1 MKTIYLDYNA
11 TTPLD
16 KRVLEKMIPYFTE
29 KYGNTDSYNHFFGWE
44 SKEALE
50 SSRELIANFIN
61 ANPNEIIFTSG
72 ATESINLGIKGFC
85 QNNSSNKN
93 HIISQV
99 TEHKA
104 VLNTLEQVKNLGW
117 EITLLPV
124 NEYGMIDYN
133 ELINAITPKTSL
145 VVLMHANNEIGT
157 IHDIKKIGQ
166 ICKNNNLFFFTDV
179 AQTYGKIDLDVN
191 SMNIDL
197 LSASAH
203 KIYGPKGVGF
213 LYARKKNKEIN
224 LFPLISGGGQ
234 EFGMRSG
241 TTPVPLIVGLAEA
254 SKISFNQL
262 LKEQKKI
269 KSLRDNFLNQIIQHL
284 PDTKINGSVEQRLN
298 NNINLSFPKI
308 DAESLL
314 SKLNTI
320 ACSTGSACSSN
331 LLESSYVLKS
341 IGLDEELALSSIRV
355 SFGRNNNNDNIIFA
369 ANEIIK
375 AVKKIRNN
383 YSII

>member
-16 KRVLEKMIPYFTE
+16 QRVLEKMIPYFTE

-85 QNNSSNKN
+85 QNNSTNKN

-104 VLNTLEQVKNLGW
+104 VLNTLEQVKNFGW

-124 NEYGMIDYN
+124 NEYGMIDYD

-166 ICKNNNLFFFTDV
+166 ICKDNNLFFFTDV

-213 LYARKKNKEIN
+213 LYVRKKNKEIN

-234 EFGMRSG
+234 EFGIRSG

-284 PDTKINGSVEQRLN
+284 PDTKINGSIEQRLN

-383 YSII
+383 YLII

>member
-16 KRVLEKMIPYFTE
+16 QRVLEKMIPYFIE

-104 VLNTLEQVKNLGW
+104 VLNTLEQVKNFGW

-124 NEYGMIDYN
+124 NEYGMIDYD

-166 ICKNNNLFFFTDV
+166 ICKDNNLFFFTDV

-284 PDTKINGSVEQRLN
+284 PDTKINGSIEQRLN

>member
-16 KRVLEKMIPYFTE
+16 QRVLEKMIPYFTE

-104 VLNTLEQVKNLGW
+104 VLNTLEQVKNFGW

-124 NEYGMIDYN
+124 NEYGMIDYD

-166 ICKNNNLFFFTDV
+166 ICKDNNLFFFTDV

-234 EFGMRSG
+234 EFGIRSG

-284 PDTKINGSVEQRLN
+284 PDTKINGSIEQRLN

-383 YSII
+383 YLII

>member
-16 KRVLEKMIPYFTE
+16 QRVLEKMIPYFTE

-72 ATESINLGIKGFC
+72 ATESINLAIKGFC
-85 QNNSSNKN
+85 QNNSSDKN

-104 VLNTLEQVKNLGW
+104 VLNTLEQVKNFGW

-124 NEYGMIDYN
+124 NEYGMIDYD

-166 ICKNNNLFFFTDV
+166 ICKDNNLFFFTDV

-284 PDTKINGSVEQRLN
+284 PDTKINGSIEQRLN

-383 YSII
+383 YLII

>member
-16 KRVLEKMIPYFTE
+16 QRVLEKMIPYFTE

-85 QNNSSNKN
+85 QNNSSDKN

-104 VLNTLEQVKNLGW
+104 VLNTLEQVKNFGW

-124 NEYGMIDYN
+124 NEYGMIDYD

-166 ICKNNNLFFFTDV
+166 ICKDNNLFFFTDV

>member
-16 KRVLEKMIPYFTE
+16 QRVLEKMIPYFTE

-85 QNNSSNKN
+85 QNNSTNKN

-104 VLNTLEQVKNLGW
+104 VLNTLEQVKNFGW

-124 NEYGMIDYN
+124 NEYGMIDYD

-166 ICKNNNLFFFTDV
+166 ICKDNNLFFFTDV

-284 PDTKINGSVEQRLN
+284 PDTKINGSIEQRLN

>member
-1 MKTIYLDYNA
+1 
-11 TTPLD
+11 
-16 KRVLEKMIPYFTE
+16 
-29 KYGNTDSYNHFFGWE
+29 
-44 SKEALE
+44 
-50 SSRELIANFIN
+50 
-61 ANPNEIIFTSG
+61 
-72 ATESINLGIKGFC
+72 
-85 QNNSSNKN
+85 
-93 HIISQV
+93 
-99 TEHKA
+99 
-104 VLNTLEQVKNLGW
+104 
-117 EITLLPV
+117 
-124 NEYGMIDYN
+124 
-133 ELINAITPKTSL
+133 
-145 VVLMHANNEIGT
+145 
-157 IHDIKKIGQ
+157 
-166 ICKNNNLFFFTDV
+166 
-179 AQTYGKIDLDVN
+179 
-191 SMNIDL
+191 MNIDL

-254 SKISFNQL
+254 SKISLNQL

-284 PDTKINGSVEQRLN
+284 PDTKINGSIEQRLN

-308 DAESLL
+308 DAEALL

>member
-16 KRVLEKMIPYFTE
+16 QRVLEKMIPYFTE

-104 VLNTLEQVKNLGW
+104 VLNTLEQVKNFGW

-124 NEYGMIDYN
+124 NEYGMIDYD

-166 ICKNNNLFFFTDV
+166 ICKDNNLFFFTDV

-269 KSLRDNFLNQIIQHL
+269 RSLRDNFLNQIIQHL
-284 PDTKINGSVEQRLN
+284 PDTKINGSIEQRLN

>member
-16 KRVLEKMIPYFTE
+16 QRVLEKMIPYFTE

-104 VLNTLEQVKNLGW
+104 VLNTLEQVKNFGW

-124 NEYGMIDYN
+124 NEYGMIDYD

-166 ICKNNNLFFFTDV
+166 ICKDNNLFFFTDV

-234 EFGMRSG
+234 EFGIRSG

-262 LKEQKKI
+262 LNEQKKI

-284 PDTKINGSVEQRLN
+284 PDTKINGSIEQRLN

>member
-1 MKTIYLDYNA
+1 MKTIYLDSNA

-16 KRVLEKMIPYFTE
+16 TRVLEKMIPYFTE
-29 KYGNTDSYNHFFGWE
+29 KYGNTESHNHFFGWE

-50 SSRELIANFIN
+50 NSRELIANYIN
-61 ANPNEIIFTSG
+61 ADPNEIIFTSG

-85 QNNSSNKN
+85 QNNFSKKN

-104 VLNTLEQVKNLGW
+104 VLNTLDQVKNNGW
-117 EITLLPV
+117 DVTLLPV
-124 NEYGMIDYN
+124 DEYGFINNN
-133 ELINAITPKTSL
+133 ELINAITSKTSL

-157 IHDIKKIGQ
+157 MHDIKTIGE
-166 ICKNNNLFFFTDV
+166 ICKENDLFFFTDV
-179 AQTYGKIDLDVN
+179 AQTYGKTKLDVN

-203 KIYGPKGVGF
+203 KIYGPKGIGF
-213 LYARKKNKEIN
+213 LYVRKKNKTID
-224 LFPLISGGGQ
+224 LLPLISGGGQ
-234 EFGMRSG
+234 EFGIRSG
-241 TTPVPLIVGLAEA
+241 TTPVPLIVGLLEA
-254 SKISFNQL
+254 SKISFENL
-262 LKEQKKI
+262 YEEQKKT
-269 KSLRDNFLNQIIQHL
+269 KLLRDNFLNEIIHYL
-284 PDTKINGSVEQRLN
+284 PETKINGSMENRLN
-298 NNINLSFPKI
+298 NNINLSFPNI

-314 SKLNTI
+314 SKLNNI

-331 LLESSYVLKS
+331 ALKSSYVLKA

-355 SFGRNNNNDNIIFA
+355 SFGRNNSNKESIFA

-375 AVKKIRNN
+375 AVKTIRKNHSN
-383 YSII
+383 F

>member
-16 KRVLEKMIPYFTE
+16 QRVLEKMIPYFTE

-104 VLNTLEQVKNLGW
+104 VLNTLEQVKNFGW

-124 NEYGMIDYN
+124 NEYGMIDYD

-166 ICKNNNLFFFTDV
+166 ICKDNNLFFFTDV

-269 KSLRDNFLNQIIQHL
+269 RSLRDNFLNQIIQHL
-284 PDTKINGSVEQRLN
+284 PDTKINGSIEQRLN

-383 YSII
+383 YAII

>member
-16 KRVLEKMIPYFTE
+16 QRVLEKMIPYFTE

-104 VLNTLEQVKNLGW
+104 VLNTLEQVKNFGW

-124 NEYGMIDYN
+124 NEYGMIDYD

-166 ICKNNNLFFFTDV
+166 ICKDNNLFFFTDV

-284 PDTKINGSVEQRLN
+284 PDTKINGSIEQRLN

>member
-16 KRVLEKMIPYFTE
+16 QRVLEKMIPYFTE

-72 ATESINLGIKGFC
+72 ATESINLAIKGFC

-104 VLNTLEQVKNLGW
+104 VLNTLEQVKNFGW

-124 NEYGMIDYN
+124 NEYGMIDYD

-166 ICKNNNLFFFTDV
+166 ICKDNNLFFFTDV

-284 PDTKINGSVEQRLN
+284 PDTKINGSIEQRLN

-383 YSII
+383 YLII

>member
-16 KRVLEKMIPYFTE
+16 QRVLEKMIPYFTE

-104 VLNTLEQVKNLGW
+104 VLNTLEQVKNFGW

-124 NEYGMIDYN
+124 NEYGMIDYD

-166 ICKNNNLFFFTDV
+166 ICKDNNLFFFTDV

-213 LYARKKNKEIN
+213 LYVRKKNKEIN

-234 EFGMRSG
+234 EFGIRSG

-262 LKEQKKI
+262 LNEQKKI

-284 PDTKINGSVEQRLN
+284 PDTKINGSIEQRLN

>member
-16 KRVLEKMIPYFTE
+16 QRVLEKMIPYFTE

-85 QNNSSNKN
+85 QNNSTNKN

-104 VLNTLEQVKNLGW
+104 VLNTLEQVKNFGW

-124 NEYGMIDYN
+124 NEYGMIDYD

-166 ICKNNNLFFFTDV
+166 ICKDNNLFFFTDV

-284 PDTKINGSVEQRLN
+284 PDTKINGSIEQRLN

-383 YSII
+383 YLII

>member
-1 MKTIYLDYNA
+1 MVQ
-11 TTPLD
+11 
-16 KRVLEKMIPYFTE
+16 RVLV
-29 KYGNTDSYNHFFGWE
+29 FF
-44 SKEALE
+44 
-50 SSRELIANFIN
+50 
-61 ANPNEIIFTSG
+61 
-72 ATESINLGIKGFC
+72 
-85 QNNSSNKN
+85 
-93 HIISQV
+93 
-99 TEHKA
+99 
-104 VLNTLEQVKNLGW
+104 
-117 EITLLPV
+117 
-124 NEYGMIDYN
+124 
-133 ELINAITPKTSL
+133 
-145 VVLMHANNEIGT
+145 
-157 IHDIKKIGQ
+157 
-166 ICKNNNLFFFTDV
+166 
-179 AQTYGKIDLDVN
+179 
-191 SMNIDL
+191 
-197 LSASAH
+197 
-203 KIYGPKGVGF
+203 
-213 LYARKKNKEIN
+213 RKKNKEIN

-234 EFGMRSG
+234 EFGIRSG

-262 LKEQKKI
+262 LNEQKKI

-284 PDTKINGSVEQRLN
+284 PDTKINGSIEQRLN
-298 NNINLSFPKI
+298 NNINLSFPEI

>member
-16 KRVLEKMIPYFTE
+16 QRVLEKMIPYFTE

-85 QNNSSNKN
+85 QNNSSDKN

-104 VLNTLEQVKNLGW
+104 VLNTLEQVKNFGW

-124 NEYGMIDYN
+124 NEYGMIDYD

-166 ICKNNNLFFFTDV
+166 ICKDNNLFFFTDV

-284 PDTKINGSVEQRLN
+284 PDTKINGSIEQRLN

-383 YSII
+383 YLII

>member
-16 KRVLEKMIPYFTE
+16 QRVLEKMIPYFTE

-104 VLNTLEQVKNLGW
+104 VLNTLEQVKNFGW

-124 NEYGMIDYN
+124 NEYGMIDYD

-166 ICKNNNLFFFTDV
+166 ICKDNNLFFFTDV

-213 LYARKKNKEIN
+213 LYVRKKNKEIN

-234 EFGMRSG
+234 EFGIRSG

-262 LKEQKKI
+262 LNEQKKI

-284 PDTKINGSVEQRLN
+284 PDTKINGSIEQRLN
-298 NNINLSFPKI
+298 NNINLSFPEI

>member
-16 KRVLEKMIPYFTE
+16 QRVLEKMLPYFTE

-50 SSRELIANFIN
+50 ISRELIANFIN

-104 VLNTLEQVKNLGW
+104 VLNTLDQVKNFGW

-124 NEYGMIDYN
+124 NEYGMIDYD

-157 IHDIKKIGQ
+157 IHDIKKVGQ
-166 ICKNNNLFFFTDV
+166 ICKDNDLFFFTDA

-213 LYARKKNKEIN
+213 LYVRKKNKAIN

-262 LKEQKKI
+262 LKEQKKN
-269 KSLRDNFLNQIIQHL
+269 KSLRDNFLNQIIENL
-284 PDTKINGSVEQRLN
+284 PDTKINGSIEQRLS
-298 NNINLSFPKI
+298 NNINLSFPEI

-331 LLESSYVLKS
+331 LLESSYVLKA

-383 YSII
+383 YPII

>member
-16 KRVLEKMIPYFTE
+16 QRVLEKMIPYFTE

-85 QNNSSNKN
+85 QNNSTNKN

-104 VLNTLEQVKNLGW
+104 VLNTLEQVKNFGW

-124 NEYGMIDYN
+124 NEYGMIDYD

-166 ICKNNNLFFFTDV
+166 ICKDNNLFFFTDV

-234 EFGMRSG
+234 EFGIRSG

-284 PDTKINGSVEQRLN
+284 PDTKINGSIEQRLN

>member
-16 KRVLEKMIPYFTE
+16 QRVLEKMIPYFTE

-104 VLNTLEQVKNLGW
+104 VLNTLEQVKNFGW

-124 NEYGMIDYN
+124 NEYGMIDYD
-133 ELINAITPKTSL
+133 ELINSITPKTSL

-166 ICKNNNLFFFTDV
+166 ICKDNNLFFFTDV

-254 SKISFNQL
+254 SKISLNQL

-284 PDTKINGSVEQRLN
+284 PDTKINGSIEQRLN

-308 DAESLL
+308 DAEALL

>member
-16 KRVLEKMIPYFTE
+16 QRVLEKMIPYFTE

-85 QNNSSNKN
+85 QNNSTNKN

-104 VLNTLEQVKNLGW
+104 VLNTLEQVKNFGW

-124 NEYGMIDYN
+124 NEYGMIDYD

-166 ICKNNNLFFFTDV
+166 ICKDNNLFFFTDV

-234 EFGMRSG
+234 EFGIRSG

-284 PDTKINGSVEQRLN
+284 PDTKINGSIEQRLN

-383 YSII
+383 YLII

>member
-16 KRVLEKMIPYFTE
+16 QRVLEKMIPYFTE

-85 QNNSSNKN
+85 QNNSSDKN

-104 VLNTLEQVKNLGW
+104 VLNTLEQVKNFGW

-124 NEYGMIDYN
+124 NEYGMIDYD
-133 ELINAITPKTSL
+133 ELINSITPKTSL

-166 ICKNNNLFFFTDV
+166 ICKDNNLFFFTDV

-254 SKISFNQL
+254 SKISLNQL

-284 PDTKINGSVEQRLN
+284 PDTKINGSIEQRLN

-308 DAESLL
+308 DAEALL

>member
-16 KRVLEKMIPYFTE
+16 QRVLEKMIPYFTE

-104 VLNTLEQVKNLGW
+104 VLNTLEQVKNFGW

-124 NEYGMIDYN
+124 NEYGMIDYD

-166 ICKNNNLFFFTDV
+166 ICKDNNLFFFTDV

-234 EFGMRSG
+234 EFGIRSG

-284 PDTKINGSVEQRLN
+284 PDTKINGSIEQRLN

>member
-16 KRVLEKMIPYFTE
+16 QRVLEKMIPYFTE

-104 VLNTLEQVKNLGW
+104 VLNTLEQVKNFGW

-124 NEYGMIDYN
+124 NEYGMIDYD

-166 ICKNNNLFFFTDV
+166 ICKDNNLFFFTDV

-284 PDTKINGSVEQRLN
+284 PDTKINGSIEQRLN

-383 YSII
+383 YLII

>member
-16 KRVLEKMIPYFTE
+16 QRVLEKMIPYFTE

-85 QNNSSNKN
+85 QNNSSDKN

-104 VLNTLEQVKNLGW
+104 VLNTLEQVKNFGW

-124 NEYGMIDYN
+124 NEYGMIDYD

-166 ICKNNNLFFFTDV
+166 ICKDNNLFFFTDV

-284 PDTKINGSVEQRLN
+284 PDTKINGSIEQRLN

>member
-16 KRVLEKMIPYFTE
+16 QRVLEKMIPYFTE

-104 VLNTLEQVKNLGW
+104 VLNTLEQVKNFGW

-124 NEYGMIDYN
+124 NEYGMIDYD

-166 ICKNNNLFFFTDV
+166 ICKDNNLFFFTDV

-213 LYARKKNKEIN
+213 LYVRKKNKEIN

-254 SKISFNQL
+254 SKISLNQL

-284 PDTKINGSVEQRLN
+284 PDTKINGSIEQRLN

>member
-16 KRVLEKMIPYFTE
+16 QRVLEKMIPYFTE

-85 QNNSSNKN
+85 QNNSTNKN

-104 VLNTLEQVKNLGW
+104 VLNTLEQVKNFGW

-124 NEYGMIDYN
+124 NEYGMIDYD
-133 ELINAITPKTSL
+133 ELINSITPKTSL

-166 ICKNNNLFFFTDV
+166 ICKDNNLFFFTDV

-203 KIYGPKGVGF
+203 KIY
-213 LYARKKNKEIN
+213 ARKKNKEIN

-234 EFGMRSG
+234 EFGIRSG

-284 PDTKINGSVEQRLN
+284 PDTKINGSIEQRLN

-375 AVKKIRNN
+375 AVKKIKCLAVF
-383 YSII
+383 I

>member
-16 KRVLEKMIPYFTE
+16 QRVLEKMIPYFTE

-104 VLNTLEQVKNLGW
+104 VLNTLEQVKNFGW

-124 NEYGMIDYN
+124 NEYGMIDYD

-166 ICKNNNLFFFTDV
+166 ICKDNNLFFFTDV

-213 LYARKKNKEIN
+213 LYVRKKNKEIN

-234 EFGMRSG
+234 EFGIRSG

>member
-11 TTPLD
+11 TTPID

-29 KYGNTDSYNHFFGWE
+29 KYGNTESYNHLYGWE

-50 SSRELIANFIN
+50 NSRELIANHIN
-61 ANPNEIIFTSG
+61 AENHEIIFTSG
-72 ATESINLGIKGFC
+72 ATESINLAIKGFC
-85 QNNSSNKN
+85 SKNSNQKN

-104 VLNTLEQVKNLGW
+104 VLNTLNHVKNHGW
-117 EITLLPV
+117 EVTQLPV
-124 NEYGMIDYN
+124 DKNGLIDSN
-133 ELINAITPKTSL
+133 KLISAITPNTSL

-157 IHDIKKIGQ
+157 IHDIKKIGE
-166 ICKNNNLFFFTDV
+166 ICKMHNLVFFTDV
-179 AQTYGKIDLDVN
+179 AQTFGKTKLDVN

-203 KIYGPKGVGF
+203 KIYGPKGIGF
-213 LYARKKNKEIN
+213 LYIRKKNKTID
-224 LFPLISGGGQ
+224 LIPLMSGGGQ

-241 TTPVPLIVGLAEA
+241 TIPVPLIVGFAEA
-254 SKISFNQL
+254 SKICFENL
-262 LKEQKKI
+262 FEEQNKI
-269 KSLRDNFLNQIIQHL
+269 RLLRDNFLNEIIKNL
-284 PDTKINGSVEQRLN
+284 PETKVNGSMNSRLN
-298 NNINLSFPKI
+298 NNINLSFPNV

-314 SKLNTI
+314 SKLNNI

-331 LLESSYVLKS
+331 TLQSSYVLKA

-355 SFGRNNNNDNIIFA
+355 SFGRNNNENDSLIA
-369 ANEIIK
+369 AKEIIRT
-375 AVKKIRNN
+375 VKEIRRNHPH
-383 YSII
+383 Y

>member
-16 KRVLEKMIPYFTE
+16 QRVLEKMIPYFTE

-104 VLNTLEQVKNLGW
+104 VLNTLEQVKNFGW

-124 NEYGMIDYN
+124 NEYGMIDYD

-166 ICKNNNLFFFTDV
+166 ICKDNNLFFFTDV

-203 KIYGPKGVGF
+203 KIYGPKGVGS
-213 LYARKKNKEIN
+213 LYVRKKNKEIN

-234 EFGMRSG
+234 EFGIRSG

-262 LKEQKKI
+262 LNEQKKI

-284 PDTKINGSVEQRLN
+284 PDTKINGSIEQRLN
-298 NNINLSFPKI
+298 NNINLSFPEI